1 MVPHVW
7 YLNAHI
13 AAMEYCRT
21 LEDIREKLQQT
32 ADICQ
37 IFTTKKKKI
46 QTLQQFLIFS
56 ILK

>member
-21 LEDIREKLQQT
+21 LEDIRQKLQQT
-32 ADICQ
+32 AEICQ
-37 IFTTKKKKI
+37 IFTTKKKKSRRYNS
-46 QTLQQFLIFS
+46 F
-56 ILK
+56 